1 MGLLSAPIQGLF
13 FIFREIAERA
23 EAELN
28 DDGPIRDEL
37 MDLYKCLEGKT
48 VSEEDFSR
56 RETDLVERLEAI
68 ERRKARR
75 RRYGTH

>member
-1 MGLLSAPIQGLF
+1 MGLLSAPLDGLL
-13 FIFREIAERA
+13 FIFREIADRA

-37 MDLYKCLEGKT
+37 MELYKCLEAKT

-56 RETDLVERLEAI
+56 RETELVLRLEAI
-68 ERRKARR
+68 ESRQKRRQGH
-75 RRYGTH
+75 GTH